1 LLVLALAL
9 GVVALL
15 TSLLCFKLISCLRYC
30 TQTAA
35 ATDGILV
42 QQHLGA
48 SPFFNRSWQEFKVG
62 FGNKSGNYWI
72 GNERLHQ
79 LTKDG
84 RYKLRVDVLASF
96 NGQWYW
102 AEYSGFGVGSEAS
115 GYALF
120 VSGYSGNAGDAMTVD
135 GDFANSLNSKRFR
148 TYDRPFDRNGYCV
161 LRLNWLGGFWYSS
174 NTNCGYALLNQATYF
189 YWISLPLGTRSS
201 QYVALARSRMTL
213 LPK

>member
-1 LLVLALAL
+1 M
-9 GVVALL
+9 L

-30 TQTAA
+30 TQTATA

-42 QQHLGA
+42 QQHIGA
-48 SPFFNRSWQEFKVG
+48 SPFFNRSWQQFKVG
-62 FGNKSGNYWI
+62 FGNESGNYWI

-96 NGQWYW
+96 NSQWYW
-102 AEYSGFGVGSEAS
+102 AEYSGFGVGSESS

-135 GDFANSLNSKRFR
+135 GDRSINLNSKRFR
-148 TYDRPFDRNGYCV
+148 THDRGFGIYRHCV
-161 LRLNWLGGFWYSS
+161 RTGNWLGGFWYSS
-174 NTNCGYALLNQATYF
+174 IVNCGYALLNQATYF
-189 YWISLPLGTRSS
+189 QWISLPLGT
-201 QYVALARSRMTL
+201 
-213 LPK
+213 